1 MNNEENNSSDLE
13 KLRNNF
19 LQKSKT
25 KSKSFLQ
32 LNENDPGDENADNDD
47 GLQGQPL
54 VSPEEDTGYN
64 PDDLINMYMN
74 KKGSDDESNDS

>member
-47 GLQGQPL
+47 GLQG
-54 VSPEEDTGYN
+54 
-64 PDDLINMYMN
+64 
-74 KKGSDDESNDS
+74 